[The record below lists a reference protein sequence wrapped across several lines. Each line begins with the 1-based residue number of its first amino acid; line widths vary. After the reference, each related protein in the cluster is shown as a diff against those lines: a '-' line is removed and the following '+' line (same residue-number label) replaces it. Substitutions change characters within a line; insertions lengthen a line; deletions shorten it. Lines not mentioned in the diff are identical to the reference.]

1 MSLRHSRAETR
12 VDEMPKISQRAAA
25 KTQRPAGL
33 SLLDRLSWD
42 DLRVFATAGK
52 ELSLRKTAAALRTSS
67 STVVRRIERLE
78 QILGVRLFDR
88 LPDGV
93 ALTSEGRSVFAAAQE
108 MERASLSLRAQLD
121 RELTRRGVVRCAVT
135 EGLGT
140 FWIVPQLAE
149 FSRANPHTLVDLR
162 CSTQSAD
169 VLRMEADVA
178 IQLTRPNR
186 ADQVVTRLGRLHI
199 YPFASPR
206 YVETYGL
213 PRSPEEM
220 MRHRI
225 IDQTGP
231 QIDEHTW
238 QRFLGLP
245 DVEGMVIVRTNAS
258 AAHFYAVEL
267 GLGIGVLATY
277 ALPLGADLI
286 PVDAGYRHQ
295 IDIWMTYHPDI
306 RSVRRVAV
314 FIDWLRSLFDA
325 KQYPWFGDDFIH
337 PNDLKKPYNSPARVD
352 LRRERPFV
360 TRPPEDDVSRDQVM
374 LRIGRT

>member
-1 MSLRHSRAETR
+1 M
-12 VDEMPKISQRAAA
+12 A
-25 KTQRPAGL
+25 KMLQRPAAKMPHPIGP
-33 SLLDRLSWD
+33 SLLDRVSWD
-42 DLRVFATAGK
+42 DLRVFAIAGR
-52 ELSLRKTAAALRTSS
+52 ELSLRKAAAVLRTSS

-78 QILGVRLFDR
+78 EILAVRLLDR

-108 MERASLSLRAQLD
+108 MQRASLSVRAQLD
-121 RELTRRGVVRCAVT
+121 HELTRRGVVRCAVT

-140 FWIVPQLAE
+140 FWIVPHLAE
-149 FSRANPHTLVDLR
+149 FGRGNPATLVDLR
-162 CSTQSAD
+162 CSTQPAD

-178 IQLTRPNR
+178 IQLTRPDR
-186 ADQVVTRLGRLHI
+186 PDQVVTRLGRLHI
-199 YPFASPR
+199 YPFASAR
-206 YVETYGL
+206 YAETYGL
-213 PRSPEEM
+213 PRNAQEM
-220 MRHRI
+220 IRHRI
-225 IDQTGP
+225 VDQTGP

-238 QRFLGLP
+238 LRFLGLP

-286 PVDAGYRHQ
+286 PVDVGYRHQ

-325 KQYPWFGDDFIH
+325 KRYPWFGDDFIH
-337 PNDLKKPYNSPARVD
+337 PNNLKKPVNSPARVD
-352 LRRERPFV
+352 LGGERPFV
-360 TRPPEDDVSRDQVM
+360 TRAAEHDFSRDQVTKSRDQVT
-374 LRIGRT
+374 LRVGRR

>member
-1 MSLRHSRAETR
+1 
-12 VDEMPKISQRAAA
+12 MPKISQRAAA

-108 MERASLSLRAQLD
+108 MERASRSVRAQLD
-121 RELTRRGVVRCAVT
+121 HQLTRRGVVRCAVT

-140 FWIVPQLAE
+140 FWIVPHLAE
-149 FSRANPHTLVDLR
+149 FSRANPHTLVDLH

-178 IQLTRPNR
+178 IQLTRPDR
-186 ADQVVTRLGRLHI
+186 PDQVVTRLGRLHV

-206 YVETYGL
+206 YAQMYGL
-213 PRSPEEM
+213 PKNAEELK
-220 MRHRI
+220 RHRI
-225 IDQTGP
+225 VHQTGP
-231 QIDEHTW
+231 QLDQSPWT
-238 QRFLGLP
+238 RFLGLP
-245 DVEGMVIVRTNAS
+245 DVEGLAVVRTNAS

-286 PVDAGYRHQ
+286 PVDMGGRHQ
-295 IDIWMTYHPDI
+295 ADIWMTYHPDI
-306 RSVRRVAV
+306 RNVRRVAV
-314 FIDWLRSLFDA
+314 FIDWLRSIFDA
-325 KQYPWFGDDFIH
+325 KRYPWFGDEFIH
-337 PNDLKKPYNSPARVD
+337 PNDLARPDSLARVD
-352 LRRERPFV
+352 LSRPIV
-360 TRPPEDDVSRDQVM
+360 TRSPYENLSFHPARLKAQH
-374 LRIGRT
+374 G